1 MKPPGFGAVDLLRRA
16 FGRAAAG
23 VAIAPGRVNLIGE
36 HLDYNGGRVLP
47 VAIDRATQA
56 AWAPRDDRTLRV
68 CSAAFDETFTVDLER
83 LSPEALPPWVR
94 YVAGVAWA
102 LREAGHTAPGVDLA
116 VWSDVPPG
124 SGLSSSAALE
134 VATAGA
140 LRAAGGLNMPDR
152 DLALLARRAEN
163 AFVGVACG
171 VMDQL
176 AAALCCRGH
185 ALLIET
191 ASLDV
196 EHVPLPL
203 ERTGVALVVVHSA
216 VPRMLA
222 ASAYNRRRA
231 ECEEALQR
239 LRTWLERPIGAL
251 ADVTTDELERAAR
264 GLPETLFRRA
274 RHVVSEEARVREA
287 VGLLR
292 KAGERDGFAAFEA
305 LGGLLDA
312 SHASLRDDF
321 EVSCPEL
328 DLLCELSRTFDGT
341 LGARLTGAGF
351 GGATVHLVRREAVA
365 AFDAAVVRPYR
376 ERTGLD
382 AWWFET
388 SAADGL
394 LVWEVGS

>member
-1 MKPPGFGAVDLLRRA
+1 MRPPGFEAMDLLWRV
-16 FGRAAAG
+16 FGRPAAG

-56 AWAPRDDRTLRV
+56 AWAPRDDATLRV
-68 CSAAFDETFTVDLER
+68 CSAAFDETVTVDLER
-83 LSPEALPPWVR
+83 LSPEPLPPWAR

-102 LREAGHTAPGVDLA
+102 LREAGHTVPGVDLA
-116 VWSDVPPG
+116 IWSDVPPG

-134 VATAGA
+134 VATAGV
-140 LRAAGGLNMPDR
+140 LRAAGRLEMPNR

-176 AAALCCRGH
+176 AVALCRRGH
-185 ALLIET
+185 ALLIKT
-191 ASLDV
+191 ASLDI

-203 ERTGVALVVVHSA
+203 ESAGVALVVVHSA
-216 VPRMLA
+216 VPRTLA
-222 ASAYNRRRA
+222 TSAYNRRRA
-231 ECEEALQR
+231 ECEEALRR
-239 LRTWLERPIGAL
+239 LQASLGRPIGAL
-251 ADVTTDELERAAR
+251 ADVTTDELERAGP
-264 GLPETLFRRA
+264 GLSKTLFRRA

-287 VGLLR
+287 VRLLR
-292 KAGERDGFAAFEA
+292 KASEENGLAPFEA
-305 LGGLLDA
+305 LGRLLDA

-328 DLLCELSRTFDGT
+328 DLLCELSGKFEGT

-351 GGATVHLVRREAVA
+351 GGATVHLVRKEAVD

-388 SAADGL
+388 YAADGL
-394 LVWEVGS
+394 RVWEDGS